1 MANKRKKKNRKKQ
14 LAARIVIF
22 VFLLLC
28 RIGIFFLIW
37 KLNGKKEE
45 TEGKAIPT
53 VTAAPEV
60 TKEPTPEVTK
70 EPSPTQA
77 ASRIDTTEMYS
88 SNAVLYRLEDMELLL
103 DVKGD
108 ERIYPASMT
117 KMMTALVLIEQLD
130 DWNEEVTVDADMFD
144 QLYADQASLAGF
156 SPDEVV
162 SAKDLLYGVMLP
174 SGAEC
179 SMALARKTCG
189 SEEALVDLMNQ
200 KAEELGMENTHFMNV
215 TGLHD
220 ENHYS
225 TVKDMAKL
233 LSYALKNDEFCQLYH
248 ADRYSTSPSNKH
260 PDGITFKSTMFSKMT
275 DYTVNGGEIL
285 GGKTGY
291 TDEAGLCL
299 ASEAEI
305 DGKEYILITAGAEGS
320 GYTNP
325 FHIMDAFMIYNQIDP
340 DGAAGTGEVVLVDGG
355 SQAAA

>member
-28 RIGIFFLIW
+28 LIGIFFLIW

-220 ENHYS
+220 ENHNS

-233 LSYALKNDEFCQLYH
+233 QS
-248 ADRYSTSPSNKH
+248 
-260 PDGITFKSTMFSKMT
+260 
-275 DYTVNGGEIL
+275 
-285 GGKTGY
+285 
-291 TDEAGLCL
+291 
-299 ASEAEI
+299 
-305 DGKEYILITAGAEGS
+305 
-320 GYTNP
+320 
-325 FHIMDAFMIYNQIDP
+325 
-340 DGAAGTGEVVLVDGG
+340 
-355 SQAAA
+355 